1 MSFVISSYACPD
13 LQDRF
18 RDTKTSVS
26 MRLSG
31 FCPFCPNPYKKQK
44 RLIYLLSIL
53 LQNHMEIRIEGQK
66 RQKGQNLKN
75 VENTEVLTP

>member
-44 RLIYLLSIL
+44 RLIYYQLFYKTIWKY
-53 LQNHMEIRIEGQK
+53 G
-66 RQKGQNLKN
+66 
-75 VENTEVLTP
+75 